1 MSGVLTVGQIVAAHA
16 RLQPDKIGAR
26 DSKRALTFA
35 QWNERS
41 NSLANAL
48 LGLGLVKGDRVALLA
63 YNCIEWLELYVAL
76 AKAGL
81 IAVPINFRL
90 RPPEIEFIVANCE
103 ARAMVVQDAL
113 LESIEPVRANLPLI
127 GKEAWVHFGGQRTPR
142 GWRGYE
148 ALVRAG
154 SARAPAVDGGA
165 GRHLGADVH
174 LGHHR
179 AAEGRDPQPSGS
191 RADFAGHRARHGA
204 DAAGHRAAGDADVPR
219 QLAVLQLHLHLP
231 RRDLRRRRP
240 PQLRPGS
247 AAALDGPAARHLH
260 VAGADALHHDA
271 RPAVGR

>member
-1 MSGVLTVGQIVAAHA
+1 MLNVGQIVAAHA

-41 NSLANAL
+41 NCLANAL

-81 IAVPINFRL
+81 VAVPINFRL
-90 RPPEIEFIVANCE
+90 TPPEIEYIVANCE

-127 GKEAWVHFGGQRTPR
+127 GKDAWVHFGGQRTPR
-142 GWRGYE
+142 GWRG
-148 ALVRAG
+148 VRGTGAG
-154 SARAPAVDGGA
+154 RFGARPRGRGGA
-165 GRHLGADVH
+165 GRYLGADVH

-179 AAEGRDPQPSGS
+179 ATERRDPQPSGQ
-191 RADFAGHRARHGA
+191 
-204 DAAGHRAAGDADVPR
+204 PR
-219 QLAVLQLHLHLP
+219 
-231 RRDLRRRRP
+231 
-240 PQLRPGS
+240 
-247 AAALDGPAARHLH
+247 
-260 VAGADALHHDA
+260 
-271 RPAVGR
+271 